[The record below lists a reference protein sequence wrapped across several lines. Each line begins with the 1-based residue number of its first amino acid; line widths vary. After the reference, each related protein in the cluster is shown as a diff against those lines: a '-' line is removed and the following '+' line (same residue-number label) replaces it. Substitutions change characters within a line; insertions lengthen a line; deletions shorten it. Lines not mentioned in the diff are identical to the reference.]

1 MKLDFREFDKA
12 YNEDIDRRLKE
23 KETKHLKRK
32 ELSRVRQFYLY
43 GLVVALAIVV
53 IASTVYGYV
62 ELNRIKFDNERMINE
77 IYVLESEIAELQ
89 YQLDQET
96 SSSVIVPI
104 AQEKLGLVKI
114 SDAETQSV
122 EVRRKYAL
130 NPDAKNVI
138 VKEDLDKKA
147 ADNQ

>member
-122 EVRRKYAL
+122 EVRVKYAL

>member
-62 ELNRIKFDNERMINE
+62 ELNRLKFDNERMINE

>member
-32 ELSRVRQFYLY
+32 ELGRMRQFYLY
-43 GLVVALAIVV
+43 GLVVILAIVV
-53 IASTVYGYV
+53 ISVTVYGYV
-62 ELNRIKFDNERMINE
+62 ELNRIKYDNERMISE
-77 IYVLESEIAELQ
+77 IYILENEIAELQ
-89 YQLDQET
+89 QQLDEKT
-96 SSSVIVPI
+96 SQSNIIPI

-114 SDAETQSV
+114 SDAETHSV
-122 EVRRKYAL
+122 QVKIKYAL

-138 VKEDLDKKA
+138 VREDQDKKA

>member
-122 EVRRKYAL
+122 EVRLKYAL

>member
-62 ELNRIKFDNERMINE
+62 ELNRLKFDNERMINE

-122 EVRRKYAL
+122 EVRIKYAL

>member
-104 AQEKLGLVKI
+104 AR
-114 SDAETQSV
+114 ETRVGQNQRRRDSV
-122 EVRRKYAL
+122 GRG
-130 NPDAKNVI
+130 PDKVC
-138 VKEDLDKKA
+138 VESRC
-147 ADNQ
+147 

>member
-122 EVRRKYAL
+122 EVRIKYAL

>member
-23 KETKHLKRK
+23 KENKHLKRK

-122 EVRRKYAL
+122 EVRIKYAL